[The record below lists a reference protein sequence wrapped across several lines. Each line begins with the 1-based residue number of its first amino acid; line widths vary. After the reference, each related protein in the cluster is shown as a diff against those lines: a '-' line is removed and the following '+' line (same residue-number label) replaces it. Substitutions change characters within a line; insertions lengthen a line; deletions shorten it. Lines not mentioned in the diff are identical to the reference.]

1 MFTDVAYGQTVG
13 EVISLWRFN
22 YKDDTEQRNAFWG
35 RGWGDGECGS
45 VRRKREAGKG
55 SKDQRPVSQPMK
67 ARGAF

>member
-22 YKDDTEQRNAFWG
+22 DKDDTEQRNAFWG
-35 RGWGDGECGS
+35 RGRGG

-55 SKDQRPVSQPMK
+55 SKDQRPVS
-67 ARGAF
+67 